1 MYIGCIQKVS
11 LKKYDK
17 CELQL
22 KCEGISEFYKGM
34 SITRTQSMWSF
45 KQWSNEICIQLNHRV
60 FPHLQKFSGS
70 PLSTMSTTSI
80 GGLDSKLKKHAKPIS
95 PTKQKITNT
104 FWLRGGISWD
114 RPLTS
119 CVGFMRLFHKKI
131 FPLGRSIGLQT
142 WRKHVHKA
150 YAISQYNSKWSSLI
164 TASTHAASIY

>member
-70 PLSTMSTTSI
+70 PRERFIKMTYKFIIGHKCLFFFLPFFLVGIYLNGIIILHLVGSGCFVSSHIESFVPPSI
-80 GGLDSKLKKHAKPIS
+80 AS
-95 PTKQKITNT
+95 
-104 FWLRGGISWD
+104 
-114 RPLTS
+114 
-119 CVGFMRLFHKKI
+119 FH
-131 FPLGRSIGLQT
+131 P
-142 WRKHVHKA
+142 A
-150 YAISQYNSKWSSLI
+150 Y
-164 TASTHAASIY
+164 TG